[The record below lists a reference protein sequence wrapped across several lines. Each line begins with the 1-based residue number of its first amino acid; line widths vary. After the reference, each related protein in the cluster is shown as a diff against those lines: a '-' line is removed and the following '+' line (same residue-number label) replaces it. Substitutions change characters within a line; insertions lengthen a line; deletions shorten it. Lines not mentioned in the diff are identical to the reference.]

1 MPSPLVDPC
10 IATIPATSRRRRVR
24 RGLLGAAS
32 AAVLVTVAAAC
43 GSTPII
49 DETKVQEL
57 IEEDLAEQ
65 LGEPISDASCP
76 RIREPE
82 RGQMFEC
89 TAVVDGQTVR
99 FAGEVIDPDEG
110 QVWVENADAV
120 LPRTELEGLI
130 VDDFEAQLDIGLEVD
145 CGDDRV
151 IVAAP
156 GSSFRCDIFDELGDA
171 ALVRVDV
178 LDAQGNIEFELE
190 VS

>member
-1 MPSPLVDPC
+1 MVGSAL
-10 IATIPATSRRRRVR
+10 
-24 RGLLGAAS
+24 
-32 AAVLVTVAAAC
+32 AAVLVCATAAC

-82 RGQMFEC
+82 RGQRFEC

-99 FAGEVIDPDEG
+99 FAGEVIDTDEG

-120 LPRTELEGLI
+120 LPRSELEALI
-130 VDDFEAQLDIGLEVD
+130 VDDFEAQLEIALEVD

-156 GSSFRCDIFDELGDA
+156 GSSFRCDIFDEFGDE
-171 ALVRVDV
+171 ALVRIDV

-190 VS
+190 LP